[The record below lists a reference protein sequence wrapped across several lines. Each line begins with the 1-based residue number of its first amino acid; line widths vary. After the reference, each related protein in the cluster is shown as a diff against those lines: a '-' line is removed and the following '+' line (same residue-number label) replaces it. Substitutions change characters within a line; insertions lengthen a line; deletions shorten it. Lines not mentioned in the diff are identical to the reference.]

1 MVSIKGTL
9 STNSVLGWKAVRSC
23 LKNMNSSYFLWSL
36 SLGGP
41 MKKIVKIGNTEYSMK
56 SSAYTQFK
64 YKNDTGRKMLE
75 DLQSLTKLQNATEEE
90 ALVSVDDIVEIV
102 LRMAFIMIEEADAKQ
117 ITTYDEFL
125 KSIDGLFDD
134 TEWINQVIELA
145 TSPISRGV

>member
-1 MVSIKGTL
+1 
-9 STNSVLGWKAVRSC
+9 
-23 LKNMNSSYFLWSL
+23 
-36 SLGGP
+36 

-90 ALVSVDDIVEIV
+90 AIVSVDDIIEIV

-125 KSIDGLFDD
+125 KSIDGLFDNTD
-134 TEWINQVIELA
+134 WINQVIELA
-145 TSPISRGV
+145 TSPISRGI

>member
-1 MVSIKGTL
+1 
-9 STNSVLGWKAVRSC
+9 
-23 LKNMNSSYFLWSL
+23 
-36 SLGGP
+36 

-134 TEWINQVIELA
+134 TDWINQVIELA

>member
-1 MVSIKGTL
+1 
-9 STNSVLGWKAVRSC
+9 
-23 LKNMNSSYFLWSL
+23 
-36 SLGGP
+36 

-90 ALVSVDDIVEIV
+90 ALVSVDDIIEIV